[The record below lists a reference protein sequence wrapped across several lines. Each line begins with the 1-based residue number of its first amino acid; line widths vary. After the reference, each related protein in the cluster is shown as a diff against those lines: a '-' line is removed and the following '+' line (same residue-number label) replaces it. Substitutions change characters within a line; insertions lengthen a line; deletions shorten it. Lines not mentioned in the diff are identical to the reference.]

1 MNDNNQAKID
11 VVVRDKSQ
19 KKQWPIVL
27 GVLIQ
32 AIVISFLLN
41 FFKPV
46 ADKKVS
52 KEEYPLAELV
62 IANKQLVA
70 VPVVSQGSVKA
81 KTYIKLVAEVN
92 GRITH
97 MAKLKINGGFF
108 KKGDLLLS
116 IDDTDYRLAMSRA
129 KAKVVAAKQQL
140 IRAETEADQAKY
152 DLQQIGRDPSKS
164 TAYALRE
171 PQLAEAKANLQAAQA
186 ELEMARYRRLAP
198 GAFRRPTSP
207 RC

>member
-27 GVLIQ
+27 GVLIL

-62 IANKQLVA
+62 ITNKQLVA

-81 KTYIKLVAEVN
+81 KNI
-92 GRITH
+92 H
-97 MAKLKINGGFF
+97 
-108 KKGDLLLS
+108 
-116 IDDTDYRLAMSRA
+116 
-129 KAKVVAAKQQL
+129 
-140 IRAETEADQAKY
+140 
-152 DLQQIGRDPSKS
+152 
-164 TAYALRE
+164 
-171 PQLAEAKANLQAAQA
+171 
-186 ELEMARYRRLAP
+186 
-198 GAFRRPTSP
+198 
-207 RC
+207 